1 MGLHSEQTTNHRIES
16 WSYANAAART
26 GASGFTSGDVGR
38 VAYQQDTGE
47 YWRLTATTPT
57 WALIGGGTGTFVAKT
72 GDTMTGLLNIFT
84 GAVSY
89 AIRAYSNGIG
99 GWFQG
104 RDSIGMTA
112 DSIDQIGVFGGSVN
126 NTAMWA
132 KQQDSGDFFHP
143 FGSVANNNVT
153 APTLVVQ
160 RDIGGTRDVDAPL
173 VAISDDSDTSGDIAG
188 DIILGEI
195 GGVEQFGVGR
205 DGWVRC
211 HGATINGGQSVKRT
225 AVSGDYAVLATDY
238 LIAVL
243 DTAAPRTISLPAA
256 ASVEEGT
263 IFIVK
268 DESGGA
274 ATNNITVDGNLTEQI
289 DGAGSK
295 TITTNYGA
303 VKLYTD
309 GAGWFTLP

>member
-1 MGLHSEQTTNHRIES
+1 VGLHSAQTVNHRLES

-26 GASGFTSGDVGR
+26 GASGFTSDDVGK

-57 WALIGGGTGTFVAKT
+57 WALIGGGSGTFVAKL
-72 GDTMTGLLNIFT
+72 GDTMTGALNIFA
-84 GAVSY
+84 GAISY

-99 GWFQG
+99 AWFQG
-104 RDSIGMTA
+104 RDGIGMTA

-205 DGWVRC
+205 DGVVRC
-211 HGATINGGQSVKRT
+211 NGATINGGQTVERT
-225 AVSGDYAVLATDY
+225 AVSGDYTVLVTDY
-238 LIAVL
+238 IVAVTS
-243 DTAAPRTISLPAA
+243 TASPRIITLPPAA
-256 ASVEEGT
+256 TAGEGAV
-263 IFIVK
+263 FIVK

-274 ATNNITVDGNLTEQI
+274 ATNNITVEADGLEEI
-289 DGAGSK
+289 DGEADLD
-295 TITTNYGA
+295 ITTDYGA
-303 VKLYTD
+303 LKVYCS
-309 GAGWFTLP
+309 GAGWFSLP